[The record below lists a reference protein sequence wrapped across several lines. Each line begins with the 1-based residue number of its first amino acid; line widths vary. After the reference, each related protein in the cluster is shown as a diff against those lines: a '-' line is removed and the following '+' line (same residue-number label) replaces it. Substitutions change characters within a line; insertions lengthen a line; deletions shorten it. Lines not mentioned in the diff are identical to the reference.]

1 MHHHVRRAAVRL
13 FPALAAGARA
23 ACVHTAMP
31 RAGAATDAAT
41 PEVLLLGEVHD
52 SAAGHAARVERLR
65 ARLAAGWR
73 PAIAMEQFDS
83 DRQPALDAAMR
94 ECADADCV
102 VARAAPAKAGWTWPY
117 YTPVIALALQYRL
130 PLLAANFSRSD
141 AGKVVG
147 GGFAAALPPALIAD
161 YGLDALPPTL
171 LDAQQ
176 AEVRASH
183 CGLLPESMLAPMAR
197 AQVARDVTMAET
209 LRAHRA
215 DGVVLLAGN
224 GHVRRDIG
232 VPYWLRR
239 AGLAAHAVGFLEPD
253 NDAST
258 FDEVVRIPAVERPDP
273 CAELKAKMDAA
284 N

>member
-1 MHHHVRRAAVRL
+1 MHHHVRRAAVLL
-13 FPALAAGARA
+13 FPALAAGALA

-117 YTPVIALALQYRL
+117 YTPVIALA
-130 PLLAANFSRSD
+130 
-141 AGKVVG
+141 
-147 GGFAAALPPALIAD
+147 PALIAD
-161 YGLDALPPTL
+161 YGLDALPPAL

-273 CAELKAKMDAA
+273 CAGLKAKMDAG